1 MDSVS
6 LKKIK
11 ENQRIG
17 REKSKRME
25 IKEDLKGKEWRMES
39 VQVYTNDNSNDKSGI
54 KVNINIVLFVKFYH
68 NITTRFT

>member
-25 IKEDLKGKEWRMES
+25 IKGLKGKEWRMES

-68 NITTRFT
+68 KITTRFT